1 MGRGC
6 NHSVLSFVRCG
17 VQLAGGVQLDGGAAP
32 HGGACPRVLADDP
45 FPLPQHIRS
54 QGILAQFLGRG
65 GGFPAGHI
73 GHGGKIFCLLC
84 FGIAGLDA

>member
-1 MGRGC
+1 MA
-6 NHSVLSFVRCG
+6 LSFVRCG

-45 FPLPQHIRS
+45 LPLPQHIRS
-54 QGILAQFLGRG
+54 QGIFAQLLGRG
-65 GGFPAGHI
+65 WDFPAGHI
-73 GHGGKIFCLLC
+73 GHGGKIFCLFC